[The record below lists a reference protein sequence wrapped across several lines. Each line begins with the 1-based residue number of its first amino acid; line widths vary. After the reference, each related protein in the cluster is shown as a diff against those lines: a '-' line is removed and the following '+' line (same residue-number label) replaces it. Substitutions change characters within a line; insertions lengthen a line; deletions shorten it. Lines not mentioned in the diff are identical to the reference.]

1 MTRHGRDAIIATR
14 ARASMA
20 PSSSSRAT
28 PDGARARNAREIAD
42 AVARAVSRARAG
54 TMTTA
59 RTTVAA
65 GDYRASMTVTYA
77 RLGGGVEEGMRGDR
91 GARVVLVRATIDSTR
106 LGKSARWDG

>member
-14 ARASMA
+14 ARA
-20 PSSSSRAT
+20 PS
-28 PDGARARNAREIAD
+28 GVARDDD
-42 AVARAVSRARAG
+42 AVARAVSRARGG

-77 RLGGGVEEGMRGDR
+77 RLGGGVEEAMGGDR
-91 GARVVLVRATIDSTR
+91 GARVVLVRAMIDSTR

>member
-1 MTRHGRDAIIATR
+1 MGAMPSSPLAR
-14 ARASMA
+14 AASMA
-20 PSSSSRAT
+20 PAAAARAP
-28 PDGARARNAREIAD
+28 PDGARARTAREIAD
-42 AVARAVSRARAG
+42 AGARAVSRARGG

-77 RLGGGVEEGMRGDR
+77 RLGGGVEEGMGGDR
-91 GARVVLVRATIDSTR
+91 GARVVLVRAMIDRTR